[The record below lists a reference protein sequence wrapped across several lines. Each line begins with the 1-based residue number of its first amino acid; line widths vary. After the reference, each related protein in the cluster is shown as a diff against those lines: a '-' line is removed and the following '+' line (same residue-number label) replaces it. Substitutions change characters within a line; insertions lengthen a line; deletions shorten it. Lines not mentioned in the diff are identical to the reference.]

1 MTSTL
6 FPRAACLLCL
16 VLTASTAF
24 AQRDLKDIPSPDP
37 ELERA
42 TFTVPE
48 GFEVNLFAADPL
60 IAKPIHMNFDAQGRL
75 WIASSEVYPQIAPGM
90 PATDKILMI
99 EDVDGNG
106 VADKT
111 TVFADDLLI
120 PTGIEIGDG
129 GVYVGASTELL
140 HLKDT
145 DGDGKADS
153 QRVVLS
159 GFGTEDTHHILH
171 SLRWGPEGFLYMNQ
185 SIYIHSHIETPWG
198 VKRLNAGGHWQFRP
212 ETLQLEILDRGLVNS
227 WGLAFDNFG
236 STFATDGA
244 GGEGI
249 NYIVPGAS
257 YLTAYGS
264 PRILKG
270 LNPGS
275 PKHCGLE
282 IVDGA
287 HLPEDWQGSM
297 ITNDFRGHRVVRFV
311 VKEQGSGYVSI
322 EQPDV
327 IKSNHVAF
335 RPIDVKLGPDG
346 AIYVADWY
354 NPIIQHGEV
363 DFYDPRRDRVH
374 GRIWRVSH
382 KGTPPTPRHQLIEA
396 SSADLVKQ
404 LESNERYTRHFAK
417 RVLKERALHDGKKD
431 EILAALG
438 TWYRSLDNSSALHSR
453 HQIEALWMYQALDTY
468 EPVVLQ
474 QCLRSQDHNLRAAA
488 TRVLGHW
495 LASEPQAVAYL
506 TKLIQDQHPRVR
518 LEAVRVL
525 SLIKTPQAA
534 ELAMSALDQE
544 VDEWLDY
551 ALWQTARELQP
562 YWQPALTAGQISF
575 GGQAK
580 RVAFALKSAGS
591 AEAVPAL
598 VKMLREQQ
606 VKDADQLTVLDVI
619 VEFGRAEDMQAV
631 LDVATAEGA
640 TPGVQAGCLQAL
652 LSAKQRRNLQPNGS
666 LDGLGGLLSSEN
678 VDVAGLA
685 ARAIGALHVASQWEA
700 LKARLAQGGPA
711 TDACLQGIASYGG
724 DDAVQLL
731 TAHADDASAFGAAIS
746 GLLPTSPQVASA
758 QAVKWMQAKE
768 ITADTY
774 EPQLAGLIGAF
785 LQRKEGAG
793 LLTDAL
799 KNQTIRTDAAV
810 ISQRAIAASGQPH
823 EALAAAL
830 AAAAK
835 ITSGPRQLSPAE
847 MAKVVAAVKAQGDPL
862 RGEAIF
868 RRAELNCLKCHSIGD
883 AGGLVG
889 PNMLSLGATAQ
900 IDYIVDSMLIPGKN
914 IKEGYQTVVV
924 QTTEGKVVSGIKLRQ
939 TGTDLI
945 IRDSEDRELSI
956 PLSQIDEQSNGTS
969 LMPTGLFDRLT
980 ESEFRDMVA
989 FLAALGRLPEFT
1001 IQSDQIIARKWQ
1013 YLAPTPAAAHAIT
1026 RTSMKTATQDLP
1038 EFQWQSIYSRVNGQL
1053 PLTEVAHMHSRYN
1066 LKPTDKGASFLRTSL
1081 EVLQPGQ
1088 AKLIIEPTAGVSVWI
1103 DQTPYDPAAAPLI
1116 DWIAGPRKITI
1127 AIDRDV
1133 VGDTPLSLRVEA
1145 PAAQGALIKVVGGK

>member
-1 MTSTL
+1 MTQ
-6 FPRAACLLCL
+6 FPISHSAFLLSLILAAN
-16 VLTASTAF
+16 TAF
-24 AQRDLKDIPSPDP
+24 AQRELKDIPDPDP

-42 TFTVPE
+42 TFVVPE
-48 GFEVNLFAADPL
+48 GFEVNLFAGDPL

-120 PTGIEIGDG
+120 PTGVEIGDG

-153 QRVVLS
+153 KRVVLS

-249 NYIVPGAS
+249 NYIVPGAA
-257 YLTAYGS
+257 YYTAYGAQ
-264 PRILKG
+264 RILKG

-282 IVDGA
+282 IVDGR
-287 HLPEDWQGSM
+287 HLPEDWQGSL

-311 VKEQGSGYVSI
+311 VKEQGSGFVSI
-322 EQPDV
+322 EQPDL
-327 IKSNHVAF
+327 IKSSHPAF
-335 RPIDVKLGPDG
+335 RPIDIKQGPDG
-346 AIYVADWY
+346 AIYIADWY

-382 KGTPPTPRHQLIEA
+382 KKLPLVARPQLVEA
-396 SSADLVKQ
+396 SIADLLKQ
-404 LESNERYTRHFAK
+404 LEAPERYTRHFAK
-417 RVLKERALHDGKKD
+417 RVLKERALHNGKKD

-438 TWYRSLDNSSALHSR
+438 TWCRSLDNTAALYPR
-453 HQIEALWMYQALDTY
+453 HRLEALWMFQALDTY
-468 EPVVLQ
+468 EPEVLEWS
-474 QCLRSQDHNLRAAA
+474 LRSSDANLRAAA

-495 LASEPQAVAYL
+495 LTHEPKSMAYL
-506 TKLIQDQHPRVR
+506 AQLVKDKHPRVR

-525 SLIKTPQAA
+525 SLIKTPEAA
-534 ELAMSALDQE
+534 QLAMSAVDLD

-562 YWQPALTAGQISF
+562 AWQPALTSGQIDF

-580 RVAFALKSAGS
+580 QVAFALKSAGS
-591 AEAVPAL
+591 PEAVPVL
-598 VKMLREQQ
+598 VKMLRERQ
-606 VKDADQLTVLDVI
+606 VKEADQASILDV
-619 VEFGRAEDMQAV
+619 VAEFGRPEDLQAV
-631 LDVATAEGA
+631 LDVATASG
-640 TPGVQAGCLQAL
+640 TSGSVQAGSLQAL
-652 LSAKQRRNLQPNGS
+652 LNAQQRRNIRPNGS
-666 LDGLGGLLSSEN
+666 LDGLGGLLAST
-678 VDVAGLA
+678 DDAVAALA
-685 ARAIGALHVASQWEA
+685 ARAVGTWHVESQWAALKDRLAKGGAATDGCLAGVASF
-700 LKARLAQGGPA
+700 
-711 TDACLQGIASYGG
+711 GG
-724 DDAVQLL
+724 DEAVALLAERSSDAG
-731 TAHADDASAFGAAIS
+731 AFRAALS
-746 GLLPTSPQVASA
+746 GLLNHKPEDAAARS
-758 QAVKWMQAKE
+758 VKWMQAEKVDA
-768 ITADTY
+768 TNY
-774 EPQLAGLIGAF
+774 EPQLAGLFNAF
-785 LQRKEGAG
+785 LQRKDGAG
-793 LLTDAL
+793 LLAAAL
-799 KNQTIRTDAAV
+799 KDQTIRTDAAV
-810 ISQRAIAASGQPH
+810 IGQRAIAASGQPQD
-823 EALAAAL
+823 ALAAAL

-835 ITSGPRQLSPAE
+835 ITTGPRQLSPAE
-847 MAKVVAAVKAQGDPL
+847 MSQVVAAVKGQGDPA

-889 PNMLSLGATAQ
+889 PNILSLGATAQ
-900 IDYIVDSMLIPGKN
+900 IDYVVDSMLIPNKN
-914 IKEGYQTVVV
+914 IKEGYQTIVV
-924 QTTEGKVVSGIKLRQ
+924 QTTEGKVLSGIKLRQ
-939 TGTDLI
+939 TGTDLL
-945 IRDSEDRELSI
+945 IRDSEDKEVSI
-956 PLSQIDEQSNGTS
+956 PLNQVEEQSNGAS

-989 FLAALGRLPEFT
+989 FLSALGRLPDYT
-1001 IQSDQIIARKWQ
+1001 IRPDQLVARKWQ
-1013 YLAPTPAAAHAIT
+1013 YLAPSQPAAFAIT
-1026 RTSMKTATQDLP
+1026 RTSIKTAAQDLP
-1038 EFQWQSIYSRVNGQL
+1038 EFQWQTIYSTVKGQL
-1053 PLTEVAHMHSRYN
+1053 PLAEVPHMHTRYG
-1066 LKPTDKGASFLRTSL
+1066 LKPTDLGASFLRTNID
-1081 EVLQPGQ
+1081 VVQAGK
-1088 AKLIIEPTAGVSVWI
+1088 AKLVIEPTTGVSVWI
-1103 DQTPYDPAAAPLI
+1103 DQTPYDPATAPTI
-1116 DWIAGPRKITI
+1116 DWTPGVQKITL
-1127 AIDRDV
+1127 ALDRDTTTAPV
-1133 VGDTPLSLRVEA
+1133 SLRVEA
-1145 PAAQGALIKVVGGK
+1145 AAEKGAIIKLVGGK

>member
-1 MTSTL
+1 MLLSNRYL
-6 FPRAACLLCL
+6 IAFFLCL
-16 VLTASTAF
+16 GLSTQPAF

-37 ELERA
+37 EQERA
-42 TFTVPE
+42 TFVVPE
-48 GFEVNLFAADPL
+48 GFEVNLFAGDPQ

-75 WIASSEVYPQIAPGM
+75 WIASSEVYPQIEPGK
-90 PATDKILMI
+90 PATDKILML
-99 EDVDGNG
+99 EDADGNG

-111 TVFADDLLI
+111 TVFANDLLI

-140 HLKDT
+140 HLTDS
-145 DGDGKADS
+145 DGDGKSD
-153 QRVVLS
+153 QKRVVLS

-212 ETLQLEILDRGLVNS
+212 ETMQLEVLDRGLVNS
-227 WGLAFDNFG
+227 WGLDFNEFG

-257 YLTAYGS
+257 YLTAYGA
-264 PRILKG
+264 PRILRG

-282 IVDGA
+282 IVSGS
-287 HLPEDWQGSM
+287 HLPADWQGSM

-327 IKSNHVAF
+327 IKSNHPAF
-335 RPIDVKLGPDG
+335 RPIDIKQGPDG
-346 AIYVADWY
+346 AIYIADWY

-382 KGTPPTPRHQLIEA
+382 KTNPTVPRPKLVETSI
-396 SSADLVKQ
+396 ADLLKQ
-404 LESNERYTRHFAK
+404 LESNERYNRHFAK

-438 TWYRSLDNSSALHSR
+438 TWCRSLDNSAALYSR
-453 HQIEALWMYQALDTY
+453 HRLEALWMFQALDAY
-468 EPVVLQ
+468 EPEVLEWS
-474 QCLRSQDHNLRAAA
+474 LRSPDHNLRAAA

-495 LASEPQAVAYL
+495 LSREPKAVEYL
-506 TKLIQDQHPRVR
+506 TALAQDKHPRVR

-534 ELAMSALDQE
+534 ELAMSALDHE

-591 AEAVPAL
+591 PEAVPVL
-598 VKMLREQQ
+598 IRMLSKKQ
-606 VKDADQLTVLDVI
+606 VKEADQASVLDVI
-619 VEFGRAEDMQAV
+619 VEFGRAEDLQSV
-631 LDVATAEGA
+631 LDVATASGSA
-640 TPGVQAGCLQAL
+640 PGVQAGCLQAL
-652 LSAKQRRNLQPNGS
+652 LNAQQRRNLRPNGS
-666 LDGLGGLLSSEN
+666 LDGLGGLLGSEN
-678 VDVAGLA
+678 DAVAGLA
-685 ARAIGALHVASQWEA
+685 ARAIGTWHVDSQWAA
-700 LKARLAQGGPA
+700 LKERLAKGGAA
-711 TDACLQGIASYGG
+711 TDACLEGVASFGG
-724 DDAVQLL
+724 DEAVTLL
-731 TAHADDASAFGAAIS
+731 TQRASDAASFRAALS
-746 GLLPTSPQVASA
+746 GLLAHQPPFVATRTV
-758 QAVKWMQAKE
+758 QWMQAKE
-768 ITADTY
+768 VSADTY
-774 EPQLAGLIGAF
+774 EPQMAGLIGAF
-785 LQRKEGAG
+785 LQRKDGAA
-793 LLTDAL
+793 LLATAL
-799 KNQTIRTDAAV
+799 KDQTIRTDAAV
-810 ISQRAIAASGQPH
+810 IGQRAIAASGQPQ

-835 ITSGPRQLSPAE
+835 ITTGPRQLSPEE
-847 MAKVVAAVKAQGDPL
+847 MAKVVASVKALGDPV

-900 IDYIVDSMLIPGKN
+900 LDYIVDSLLIPGKN

-924 QTTEGKVVSGIKLRQ
+924 QTTEGKVLSGIKLRQ
-939 TGTDLI
+939 TNTDLL
-945 IRDSEDRELSI
+945 IRDADDKDLSI
-956 PLSQIDEQSNGTS
+956 PLAQIDEQNNGAS
-969 LMPTGLFDRLT
+969 LMPTGLADRLT
-980 ESEFRDMVA
+980 ESEFRDLVA
-989 FLAALGRLPEFT
+989 FLSALGRVPEFT
-1001 IQSDQIIARKWQ
+1001 VQPDQIIVRKWH
-1013 YLAPTPAAAHAIT
+1013 YLTPTQPAAHAIT
-1026 RTSMKTATQDLP
+1026 RTSIKTATQDLP
-1038 EFQWQSIYSRVNGQL
+1038 EFQWQSIYSGVNGKL
-1053 PLTEVAHMHSRYN
+1053 PLSEVPHMHTRYN
-1066 LKPTDKGASFLRTSL
+1066 LKPTDLGASFLRANL
-1081 EVLQPGQ
+1081 EVLQPGK
-1088 AKLIIEPTAGVSVWI
+1088 AKLVFEPTTGLSVWV
-1103 DQTPYDPAAAPLI
+1103 DQTPYDPAAAPTI
-1116 DWIAGPRKITI
+1116 EWTAGMQKITV
-1127 AIDRDV
+1127 AVDRDV
-1133 VGDTPLSLRVEA
+1133 VGNVPLSLRVEA
-1145 PAAQGALIKVVGGK
+1145 PAEKGALIKVIGGK

>member
-1 MTSTL
+1 MLFFSRLSIAFLLSLSLATSL
-6 FPRAACLLCL
+6 
-16 VLTASTAF
+16 AF

-48 GFEVNLFAADPL
+48 GFEVNLYAADPL

-75 WIASSEVYPQIAPGM
+75 WIASSEVYPQIAPGQ
-90 PATDKILMI
+90 PATDKILML
-99 EDVDGNG
+99 EDANGDG

-140 HLKDT
+140 HLTDT
-145 DGDGKADS
+145 DGDGKSDNK
-153 QRVVLS
+153 RVVLS

-244 GGEGI
+244 GGAGI

-257 YLTAYGS
+257 YVTAYGA
-264 PRILKG
+264 PRVLTG

-282 IVDGA
+282 IVDGG
-287 HLPEDWQGSM
+287 HLPDDWQGSL

-374 GRIWRVSH
+374 GRIWRVSR
-382 KGTPPTPRHQLIEA
+382 KDKPTVKTPNLVEA
-396 SSADLVKQ
+396 SIPDLLKQ

-438 TWYRSLDNSSALHSR
+438 TWCRSLDNSAALYSR
-453 HQIEALWMYQALDTY
+453 HRIEALWMFQALDVY
-468 EPVVLQ
+468 EPEVLEWS
-474 QCLRSQDHNLRAAA
+474 LRSNDHNLRAAA

-495 LASEPQAVAYL
+495 LPREPKAMQYL
-506 TKLIQDQHPRVR
+506 TQLVNDQHPRVR

-525 SLIKTPQAA
+525 ALIPTAQAA
-534 ELAMSALDQE
+534 EVAMLALDHE

-562 YWQPALTAGQISF
+562 HWQPALTAGTISF

-591 AEAVPAL
+591 PEAVPAL

-606 VKDADQLTVLDVI
+606 VKEADQASVLDVI
-619 VEFGRAEDMQAV
+619 AEFGRPEDLQEI
-631 LDVATAEGA
+631 LDVATASGT
-640 TPGVQAGCLQAL
+640 TPVVQAGCLQAL
-652 LSAKQRRNLQPNGS
+652 LNAQQRRNIRPNGS
-666 LDGLGGLLSSEN
+666 PDGLGGLLGSEN
-678 VDVAGLA
+678 DTVAGLA
-685 ARAIGALHVASQWEA
+685 ARAIGTWHVDSQWEA
-700 LKARLAQGGPA
+700 LQARLAKGGPA
-711 TDACLQGIASYGG
+711 TDACLEGIASYGG
-724 DDAVQLL
+724 DEALHLL
-731 TAHADDASAFGAAIS
+731 TQYGDDASAFRAAVTGILS
-746 GLLPTSPQVASA
+746 SRPPLAASL
-758 QAVKWMQAKE
+758 AVKWMQAKE
-768 ITADTY
+768 IAADSY
-774 EPQLAGLIGAF
+774 ESQMVALIGAF

-793 LLTDAL
+793 LLTEAL
-799 KNQTIRTDAAV
+799 KDQTIRTDAAV
-810 ISQRAIAASGQPH
+810 IGQRAIAASGQPH

-835 ITSGPRQLSPAE
+835 ITTGPRQLTPEE
-847 MAKVVAAVKAQGDPL
+847 MAKVVASVKEQGDPA

-945 IRDSEDRELSI
+945 IRDSEDREVSI
-956 PLSQIDEQSNGTS
+956 PLSQIDEQTNGTS
-969 LMPTGLFDRLT
+969 LMPTGLFDRQT

-989 FLAALGRLPEFT
+989 FLAALGRVPEFT

-1013 YLAPTPAAAHAIT
+1013 YLTPTQPAAHAIT
-1026 RTSMKTATQDLP
+1026 RTSIKTATQDLP
-1038 EFQWQSIYSRVNGQL
+1038 EFQWQAIYSGVGGQL
-1053 PLTEVAHMHSRYN
+1053 PLSEVPHMHSRYG
-1066 LKPTDKGASFLRTSL
+1066 LKPTDLGASYLRTTL
-1081 EVLQPGQ
+1081 EVLQPGK
-1088 AKLIIEPTAGVSVWI
+1088 AKLVIEPTAGLSVWI
-1103 DQTPYDPAAAPLI
+1103 DQTPYDLATAPTI
-1116 DWIAGPRKITI
+1116 DWAVGMQKITI
-1127 AIDRDV
+1127 AINRDV
-1133 VGDTPLSLRVEA
+1133 AGNAPLSLRVEA
-1145 PAAQGALIKVVGGK
+1145 PAEKGALIKAVGGK